1 LHIIA
6 VRPVLLDSTGITT
19 VETAEAV
26 GPTLTVM
33 AENLPAADLVGQ
45 ELIRTEELGGAHLAR
60 LENTTV
66 VTEVAVSAAEQT
78 LTVGQEQKAAP
89 SVQRGPVLRAEL
101 NLVR

>member
-1 LHIIA
+1 MKSSG
-6 VRPVLLDSTGITT
+6 RPVLLDSTAITT
-19 VETAEAV
+19 VKAAEAV
-26 GPTLTVM
+26 RSTLTVLG
-33 AENLPAADLVGQ
+33 ENLPAANLVSQ

-89 SVQRGPVLRAEL
+89 SVQGGPVLRAEL
-101 NLVR
+101 KLVR